1 MLHLDKWNLLWKW
14 YLLKGLDVNEKCE
27 RKEEEFLGRCNEQ
40 KRVFWLMELF
50 RSREE
55 QKNVST
61 VDWDPI

>member
-1 MLHLDKWNLLWKW
+1 M
-14 YLLKGLDVNEKCE
+14 NEKCE